1 MGMVETNAGTTH
13 GDTQLMQP
21 LFPLLTVL
29 LLSGCVQASEF
40 LSGPVTHDDPA
51 IRYPI
56 SLEPIQI
63 GLTTQEEIQQ
73 RFGQPTD
80 LQISSKDQISH
91 ESWAYASADP
101 VIQPYQYV
109 PFFGALAFS
118 RPQKPE
124 SFSVNFS
131 QDGFVEGLS
140 WRTIQPFGKARYDL
154 IKLNPGSPI
163 PIYGTKNPMV
173 RNLSHSLSSLPES

>member
-1 MGMVETNAGTTH
+1 MPPFV
-13 GDTQLMQP
+13 L
-21 LFPLLTVL
+21 LLTMVI

-40 LSGPVTHDDPA
+40 LSGPSTHDDPA
-51 IRYPI
+51 IQYPV

-80 LQISSKDQISH
+80 LQTSSKDQSSE

-101 VIQPYQYV
+101 VIQPYQYI

-118 RPQKPE
+118 RLQQPE
-124 SFSVNFS
+124 SFSVNFT

-154 IKLNPGSPI
+154 IKLTPGSHI
-163 PIYGTKNPMV
+163 PIYGSKNPLV
-173 RNLSHSLSSLPES
+173 RNRSQSSSSLPES

>member
-1 MGMVETNAGTTH
+1 M
-13 GDTQLMQP
+13 P
-21 LFPLLTVL
+21 LWVPLLTVL

-40 LSGPVTHDDPA
+40 FSGRVIHDDPA
-51 IRYPI
+51 IQYPS
-56 SLEPIQI
+56 SLEPIHI

-73 RFGQPTD
+73 RFGNPTD
-80 LQISSKDQISH
+80 LQVSSGTRSSQ

-101 VIQPYQYV
+101 LIQPYQYV
-109 PFFGALAFS
+109 PFIGALAFS
-118 RPQKPE
+118 DSQAPP

-140 WRTIQPFGKARYDL
+140 WRRIQTFGKARYDL
-154 IKLNPGSPI
+154 VTLTPGSDI

-173 RNLSHSLSSLPES
+173 RSLSQPSRSLPES

>member
-1 MGMVETNAGTTH
+1 M
-13 GDTQLMQP
+13 P
-21 LFPLLTVL
+21 LRVPLVIIVL

-40 LSGPVTHDDPA
+40 LSGPVIHDDPA
-51 IRYPI
+51 FQFPS
-56 SLEPIQI
+56 SLEPIHI

-73 RFGQPTD
+73 RFGHPTD
-80 LQISSKDQISH
+80 LQISSREQSSQ

-101 VIQPYQYV
+101 AIQPYQYV

-118 RPQKPE
+118 RPQKPP

-154 IKLNPGSPI
+154 IKLNPGSNI

-173 RNLSHSLSSLPES
+173 RSLGQSSKSSPES

>member
-1 MGMVETNAGTTH
+1 M
-13 GDTQLMQP
+13 QL
-21 LFPLLTVL
+21 FVPLLTVL

-40 LSGPVTHDDPA
+40 LSGPVIHDDPA
-51 IRYPI
+51 IQYPT
-56 SLEPIQI
+56 SLEPVQI

-73 RFGQPTD
+73 RFGDPTD
-80 LQISSKDQISH
+80 LQISSGDQSSH

-101 VIQPYQYV
+101 VLQPYQYV

-118 RPQKPE
+118 RPQKPQ

-154 IKLNPGSPI
+154 IKLNPGSQI
-163 PIYGTKNPMV
+163 PIYGTNNPMV
-173 RNLSHSLSSLPES
+173 RHLRHSTSFLPES

>member
-1 MGMVETNAGTTH
+1 MIKPFV
-13 GDTQLMQP
+13 
-21 LFPLLTVL
+21 PLLNLVL
-29 LLSGCVQASEF
+29 VLSGCVQASEF
-40 LSGPVTHDDPA
+40 LSGPVIHDDPA
-51 IRYPI
+51 IQYPA

-80 LQISSKDQISH
+80 FQISSRDQRAQ

-109 PFFGALAFS
+109 PFLGALAFS
-118 RPQKPE
+118 QDQQPE
-124 SFSVNFS
+124 SFSVNYT

-140 WRTIQPFGKARYDL
+140 WRTIQPFGKAHYDL
-154 IKLNPGSPI
+154 IKLTPGSHI
-163 PIYGTKNPMV
+163 PNYGTNNPMV
-173 RNLSHSLSSLPES
+173 RNRSQSSSSLPES